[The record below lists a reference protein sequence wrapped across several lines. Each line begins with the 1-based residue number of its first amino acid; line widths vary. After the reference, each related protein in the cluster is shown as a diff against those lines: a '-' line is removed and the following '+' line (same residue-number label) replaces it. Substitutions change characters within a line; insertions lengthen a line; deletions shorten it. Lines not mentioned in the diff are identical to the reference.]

1 MDRRKARGSQAPH
14 SRGRGVLDVLDV
26 LDVRDVRGR
35 LAVLLVLLAAGGP
48 AAWAQGGTP
57 AAAPAAPAAA
67 APAPMHAASRPAA
80 AGARPAS
87 DLRVIEDDQVRIEE
101 TRLRGQ
107 LQRITVAPKGSTM
120 RSYEINVGA
129 GGRDPSQ
136 DKSGAGQR
144 VWSVLRF

>member
-1 MDRRKARGSQAPH
+1 MLRMDMRKARRSQAPH
-14 SRGRGVLDVLDV
+14 WQGRRERVAQGLPAVVLVF
-26 LDVRDVRGR
+26 
-35 LAVLLVLLAAGGP
+35 LAAGGP
-48 AAWAQGGTP
+48 AAWAQGSAP
-57 AAAPAAPAAA
+57 AAAAAPAAVHAASKPAAA
-67 APAPMHAASRPAA
+67 A
-80 AGARPAS
+80 ARPAS

-120 RSYEINVGA
+120 GAYEINVGA